1 MINHLL
7 SIVSLIIIVLAFLF
21 AYRKNFGVTLALL
34 FSNFAIFIISSLYP
48 EVIFDLGFKPT
59 YLYGNPTRLY
69 TLVTTMFLHAD
80 LSHILGNMITLFFL
94 GIPFERRVGWKKFS
108 LIYFISGMGG
118 AVLYSII
125 NPKPVLLI
133 GASGAIFGILGAFAL
148 AYPFDEIIMP
158 LPVFFVAFLTRIKVI
173 YAAIFFGFLEIAFS
187 FFSSSYDNVAHVAH
201 IGGLLTGIGLSCILL
216 KERKVKIGIIEYR
229 SLEEASQDLTL
240 INKIRFESIPEV
252 KNKWMEEFI
261 KRYRCP
267 YCGGKLKIFRG
278 EIYCKKCDFIFR

>member
-21 AYRKNFGVTLALL
+21 AYKRNFGVTLALMI
-34 FSNFAIFIISSLYP
+34 SNFAIFIISSLYP
-48 EVIFDLGFKPT
+48 EVVFDLGFKST
-59 YLYGNPTRLY
+59 YLYENPARLY

-108 LIYFISGMGG
+108 LIYFISSIGG
-118 AVLYSII
+118 AVLYSMI

-201 IGGLLTGIGLSCILL
+201 IVGLLTGIALSYVLL
-216 KERKVKIGIIEYR
+216 RERKVRIGIVEYR
-229 SLEEASQDLTL
+229 NLEEVSNDVRL
-240 INKIRFESIPEV
+240 IDRIRYESIPEV
-252 KNKWMEEFI
+252 RDEWMREFI
-261 KRYRCP
+261 RNYRCP

-278 EIYCKKCDFIFR
+278 NIYCKRCDLIFR